1 MEIRIIENFFEILII
16 VFEISLPE
24 VCNLVKNW
32 YIFLIF
38 EQNFN
43 VCISSKLSGVTDRVL
58 LGGILPPPEKKL
70 SLLKG

>member
-38 EQNFN
+38 QQNFN
-43 VCISSKLSGVTDRVL
+43 VCISSKLSGITERVRRVESYR
-58 LGGILPPPEKKL
+58 PQKKICPF
-70 SLLKG
+70 

>member
-16 VFEISLPE
+16 VFDESLPE

-32 YIFLIF
+32 YICLIF

-43 VCISSKLSGVTDRVL
+43 VCISSKLSGVTDRVRWVESHR
-58 LGGILPPPEKKL
+58 PQKK
-70 SLLKG
+70 SYPF

>member
-1 MEIRIIENFFEILII
+1 MEIKIIENFFEILII

-43 VCISSKLSGVTDRVL
+43 VCISSKLSGVTDRVRWVESYRPL
-58 LGGILPPPEKKL
+58 SF

>member
-16 VFEISLPE
+16 VFDISLPE

-32 YIFLIF
+32 YILLIF

-43 VCISSKLSGVTDRVL
+43 VCISSKLSGVTNRVRWV
-58 LGGILPPPEKKL
+58 ESYRTQKKKL